1 MSVCIPSHNPAHRQV
16 EYRALSDIMALI
28 RCACFDNLD
37 ILTHFTRMVG
47 SGLPAYDGLHF
58 ADFPPR
64 DHFHGKIVI
73 PHTLMKQVTS
83 LYQTMSEYRDT
94 FAVVDRATPHVKVL
108 IESPCYN
115 ICSPS
120 LLW

>member
-1 MSVCIPSHNPAHRQV
+1 
-16 EYRALSDIMALI
+16 
-28 RCACFDNLD
+28 
-37 ILTHFTRMVG
+37 MVG

-73 PHTLMKQVTS
+73 PHTLMKQVMS